1 MGEGGFE
8 DFGGNVVFRGDWRR
22 DQSSVVLLPLKLNL
36 EYNKWLNSKMPM
48 RRGRIV
54 KILQSLGWGEESA
67 EFYGETTKI
76 VRPPPP
82 PPPVINNDGC

>member
-1 MGEGGFE
+1 MGETWFQGGLE
-8 DFGGNVVFRGDWRR
+8 EG
-22 DQSSVVLLPLKLNL
+22 SVVSRSFALKLNL
-36 EYNKWLNSKMPM
+36 EYNKWLNSKMPV

-82 PPPVINNDGC
+82 PPGDK

>member
-1 MGEGGFE
+1 
-8 DFGGNVVFRGDWRR
+8 
-22 DQSSVVLLPLKLNL
+22 
-36 EYNKWLNSKMPM
+36 MPM
-48 RRGRIV
+48 RRGRIL

-82 PPPVINNDGC
+82 PPRDK